1 MTRAKRILWA
11 DLGRGLAAYGV
22 IAYHMDVPGSG
33 QYVVLVDFFF
43 VLSGFVLSRS
53 VDRIQTAADWR
64 HFMVK
69 RLYRFM
75 PLVWMALFVRVA
87 IAFGGTLVGKPCD
100 TAECQ
105 FLPVISA
112 ALMLQFIVPV
122 ALTVMGPLWSLSIE
136 LIVNAAYAIPVRNR
150 KPLIVLGVIAGL
162 VLLLVTYL
170 LPQFNI
176 PAFSDRGFARGVLAF
191 GLGLAI
197 NFLPRI
203 QRSWIV
209 TLPALAASLFVL
221 SFGLG
226 YQPLIAAFV
235 FAVLVWGL
243 SNIKVEWDNPTYAKV
258 AMMFGNASF
267 GIYVW
272 HGAFRGVVQFLAV
285 RVGLEV
291 DSVSYAVFNFITL
304 AAISTVFALF
314 TYHFVEMP
322 IMRRFAERSKK

>member
-1 MTRAKRILWA
+1 MTRSKRLLWA

-22 IAYHMDVPGSG
+22 IAYHMDVPGSR
-33 QYVVLVDFFF
+33 QYIVLVDFFF

-53 VDRIQTAADWR
+53 VNRIQSAADWR
-64 HFMVK
+64 HFMLK

-87 IAFGGTLVGKPCD
+87 LAFGGTLVGKPCD

-150 KPLIVLGVIAGL
+150 KTLILLGVLAGL
-162 VLLLVTYL
+162 VLLLVTYF

-176 PAFSDRGFARGVLAF
+176 PAFHDRGFARGVLSF

-197 NFLPRI
+197 NFLPKI
-203 QRSWIV
+203 NRSWIV
-209 TLPALAASLFVL
+209 TLPALGAAFLVL
-221 SFGLG
+221 SIGLG
-226 YQPLIAAFV
+226 NQALYASIV
-235 FAVLVWGL
+235 FAALIWGL
-243 SNIKVEWDNPTYAKV
+243 SNIKLEWSNPVYGKLAL
-258 AMMFGNASF
+258 MLGNASF

-291 DSVSYAVFNFITL
+291 GSVSFAVFNFISL
-304 AAISTVFALF
+304 AAISTVFALV

-322 IMRRFAERSKK
+322 IMKRFAQRSK

>member
-1 MTRAKRILWA
+1 MTRAKRLLWA
-11 DLGRGLAAYGV
+11 DLARGLAAYGV
-22 IAYHMDVPGSG
+22 IAYHMDVPGSA
-33 QYVVLVDFFF
+33 QYFVLVDFFF

-64 HFMVK
+64 HFMLK

-87 IAFGGTLVGKPCD
+87 LAFGGTLIGKPCD

-105 FLPVISA
+105 FLPVITA

-150 KPLIVLGVIAGL
+150 KPLIALGVPAGL

-170 LPQFNI
+170 LPQWNI

-197 NFLPRI
+197 NFLPRVN
-203 QRSWIV
+203 RSWMI
-209 TLPALAASLFVL
+209 TLPALVASVFVV

-243 SNIKVEWDNPTYAKV
+243 SNIKVEWTNPIYTRV
-258 AMMFGNASF
+258 AVILGNASF

-272 HGAFRGVVQFLAV
+272 HGAFRGVVQYLATIAGV
-285 RVGLEV
+285 ESGTVG
-291 DSVSYAVFNFITL
+291 YAVFTFISL
-304 AAISTVFALF
+304 AAISTMFALF

-322 IMRRFAERSKK
+322 IMRRFAKRSQ

>member
-1 MTRAKRILWA
+1 MTRAKRLLWA

-33 QYVVLVDFFF
+33 QYFVLVDFFF

-64 HFMVK
+64 HFMLK

-87 IAFGGTLVGKPCD
+87 LAFGGTLVGKPCD

-105 FLPVISA
+105 LLPVITA

-150 KPLIVLGVIAGL
+150 KPLIVLGVLAGL
-162 VLLLVTYL
+162 ALLLVTYF

-197 NFLPRI
+197 NFLPRVN
-203 QRSWIV
+203 RSWMV
-209 TLPALAASLFVL
+209 TLPALVASVFVV

-235 FAVLVWGL
+235 FAALVWGL
-243 SNIKVEWDNPTYAKV
+243 SNIKVEWDNPIYSRV
-258 AMMFGNASF
+258 AVILGNASF

-272 HGAFRGVVQFLAV
+272 HGAFRGVVQYLAGILGV
-285 RVGLEV
+285 ELGSLGY
-291 DSVSYAVFNFITL
+291 SIFTFVSL

-322 IMRRFAERSKK
+322 IMRRFAQRSN